1 MTPPPAPAASLVGAF
16 AGHRVVCNLL
26 MVAMLLAGAFALT
39 KLNTQF
45 FPNINLDIINVNV
58 SWGAASAEDVEAAVT
73 APLERELGSLGA
85 VKKMSSTSR
94 HGHVTVTLEYEE
106 GTDMAV
112 ALDEVR
118 QRIASIRDLPA
129 SAKAPVIRRVVHHEP
144 VARLLVTGDDRPNL
158 RPIVRRIQ
166 RELLERGIEKIS
178 VAGLPRDEI
187 AIEVRSAVLR
197 ELDMSIADIADR
209 VTALSRDLPAGAV
222 GGDHAAKRLR
232 VLEQER
238 DEDGFEQL
246 ALSANG
252 DGRLLTLGD
261 VATVERRARSGGSRV
276 THEGRPAVSLTLS
289 RRASADSL
297 ESGRILHEWLDEQH
311 GRWPP
316 GISVTAYDESWKQI
330 RERTDLLVANG
341 VSGLV
346 LVVVILFLFL
356 DGRVA
361 LWVAAGVP
369 VSFMAAL
376 AVLLALGGTLN
387 MMSLLA
393 LIMALGIIVDDA
405 VVVGEDALA
414 RRRAGAGALEAAEG
428 GARRMLAPVLASS
441 FTTIA
446 GFLPM
451 MLVGGPTG
459 SIIFD
464 VPLVVICVVLVSL
477 VDCFLILPGHLH
489 RGFLH
494 SERRDSGWLRRG
506 LDRGFEGLRDRI
518 FRPLARAVT
527 AWPMT
532 TLCTA
537 LAMLAL
543 TAGLAGSGRIAFYF
557 LPVPEATVLDARVQ
571 FAAGTPPERVERFM
585 AHLEDALR
593 ETEAHFGE
601 NLVEVA
607 VARVRG
613 QSASANLQV
622 QLAEPDRRDTRNT
635 ELVTAWRK
643 RVLPAPGLES
653 LSMIERRTGPPGRDI
668 DLNLTGISSGALK
681 AAAIEIASALRA
693 IPGVSGVTDNMPFGQ
708 EQYVVRLTPR
718 ARALG
723 LTATE
728 VGAQLRAAY
737 RGQVAQIFQ
746 HDGEE
751 IEVRVM
757 LPDEERRRLAS
768 LSLLPITLPEG
779 GAIPLANAVEIE
791 PRSGFDRLQHLNGA
805 LSVRVSADVDP
816 AVANVNVALANLR
829 EGPLPAILARHGV
842 RLSLEG
848 RQADQR
854 ATLGDM
860 QWGAGLALALI
871 YMVLAVVF
879 SSYGWPLLVMV
890 AVPFGLVGAV
900 VGHWLLGVD
909 LSAFSLLGFFG
920 LSGIVVNGSI
930 ILFVSYRALKE
941 AGVPWREAIVEA
953 ACGRLRAVLLTS
965 LTTIGGLTPLLFE
978 SSPQAQFLIPMAVSI
993 AFGLAVATFVVL
1005 LLLPALLAL
1014 YEAGAAR
1021 WARA

>member
-1 MTPPPAPAASLVGAF
+1 MTPSPAPATGLIGAF
-16 AGHRVVCNLL
+16 AGHRIICNLL
-26 MVAMLLAGAFALT
+26 MLVMLLAGAFALT
-39 KLNTQF
+39 KLNVQF
-45 FPNINLDIINVNV
+45 FPTFNLDIITVEV
-58 SWGAASAEDVEAAVT
+58 RWDAASAEDVEAAVA
-73 APLERELGSLGA
+73 APLERELGRLGA

-94 HGHVTVTLEYEE
+94 HGRTKITIEYEE
-106 GTDMAV
+106 GTDLSA
-112 ALDEVR
+112 ALDEVSR
-118 QRIASIRDLPA
+118 RVASIRDLPA

-144 VARLLVTGDDRPNL
+144 VARLLVTGDDRGTL

-166 RELLERGIEKIS
+166 RELLGRGIENVS
-178 VAGLPRDEI
+178 VVGLPSEEI
-187 AIEVRSAVLR
+187 AIEVPSAALR
-197 ELDMSIADIADR
+197 QLDMSIADIADR

-222 GGDHAAKRLR
+222 GGDLASKRLR
-232 VLEQER
+232 VLAQER
-238 DEDGFEQL
+238 DEAGFERL
-246 ALSANG
+246 ALHAG
-252 DGRLLTLGD
+252 DDGRLLTLGD
-261 VATVERRARSGGSRV
+261 VATVERRARSDGSRL
-276 THEGRPAVSLTLS
+276 THEGRPAVSLTLG
-289 RRASADSL
+289 RTVSADSL
-297 ESGRILHEWLDEQH
+297 ESGRILQEWLDEQR
-311 GRWPP
+311 GQWPP
-316 GISVTAYDESWKQI
+316 GVSVVAYDESWKQI

-341 VSGLV
+341 VSGLI
-346 LVVVILFLFL
+346 LVVVMLFLFL

-361 LWVAAGVP
+361 FWVAVGVP
-369 VSFMAAL
+369 VSFMATL
-376 AVLLALGGTLN
+376 AVLLGLGGTLN

-414 RRRAGAGALEAAEG
+414 RHRDGAGALEAAEG

-446 GFLPM
+446 GFMPM

-459 SIIFD
+459 RIIFD

-477 VDCFLILPGHLH
+477 VDCFLVLPGHLH
-489 RGFLH
+489 RGF
-494 SERRDSGWLRRG
+494 RRREQREAGRIRRG
-506 LDRGFEGLRDRI
+506 LDRGFESLRDRI

-532 TLCTA
+532 AVCTA

-543 TAGLAGSGRIAFYF
+543 TAGLAGSGRIGFYF

-571 FAAGTPPERVERFM
+571 FAAGTPPQRVERFM
-585 AHLEDALR
+585 TRLEQTLR
-593 ETEAHFGE
+593 ETEAGFGE
-601 NLVEVA
+601 KLVELA
-607 VARVRG
+607 VARVHR
-613 QSASANLQV
+613 QNPSASLHV
-622 QLAEPDRRDTRNT
+622 QLVEPDRRNTRNT
-635 ELVTAWRK
+635 ELVTAWRE
-643 RVLPAPGLES
+643 RAPQAPGLES
-653 LSMIERRTGPPGRDI
+653 LSMVERRTGPPGRDI
-668 DLNLTGISSGALK
+668 DLNLTGTDSGALK
-681 AAAIEIASALRA
+681 AAALEIASALRA

-708 EQYVVRLTPR
+708 EQLAVRPTSR
-718 ARALG
+718 ASALG
-723 LTATE
+723 LTTAE

-737 RGQVAQIFQ
+737 RGQVAQTFQ
-746 HDGEE
+746 HEGEE
-751 IEVRVM
+751 IEVRVS
-757 LPDEERRRLAS
+757 LPDSERRHVES
-768 LSLLPITLPEG
+768 LSLLPITLPG
-779 GAIPLANAVEIE
+779 GGTIPLPSAVEIE
-791 PRSGFDRLQHLNGA
+791 PRSGFDRLQHLDGS
-805 LSVRVSADVDP
+805 LSVQVSADVDP
-816 AVANVNVALANLR
+816 AVANVNVVLADLR

-842 RLSLEG
+842 GLSLEG

-860 QWGAGLALALI
+860 QWGAGLALVLI
-871 YMVLAVVF
+871 YLVLAVVF

-890 AVPFGLVGAV
+890 AVPFGLIGAV

-930 ILFVSYRALKE
+930 ILFVSYKALKG

-1014 YEAGAAR
+1014 YEAVATR
-1021 WARA
+1021 WGRA